1 MKKWHKRIYVIEEG
15 NEKSGKWL
23 AVYHSFEACASLNE
37 DVEVGVYELKNV
49 SKVKTKIE
57 IE

>member
-15 NEKSGKWL
+15 DTRNGKWL
-23 AVYHSFEACASLNE
+23 AVYHSFQHCAVLNKN
-37 DVEVGVYELKNV
+37 VEVGVYELKNV

>member
-1 MKKWHKRIYVIEEG
+1 MKKWHKKIYVIEEG
-15 NEKSGKWL
+15 DNKTGKWL
-23 AVYHSFEACASLNE
+23 AVYHSFQACANLIE